1 MRWIELRTQNAVKI
15 TNSLILLECIL
26 KYDNTQSG
34 TTTSYRNKDPIWQ
47 VPKQE
52 QENHRP

>member
-1 MRWIELRTQNAVKI
+1 MRWIELRTQNAVII